1 MIKIAPSLLAADLLN
16 IGNELD
22 SVIESGADWLHFDVM
37 DGLFVPN
44 ISFGPRMLKAC
55 ASTGLFCDVHLMIKD
70 PERYIG
76 VFADAGAGMITVHAE
91 ACEDLRGA
99 LRLIKGKGCLAGVA
113 LKPATGPE
121 ALQSILDE
129 CDMILVM
136 TVEPGFGAQKLI
148 PACVRKV
155 ELISDMISGTNV
167 RYLEVD
173 GGINESTARLCTEAG
188 ANVLVSG
195 TAFFLAEDRGE
206 VVRRL
211 RGVSGAVGSS
221 YQSR

>member
-16 IGNELD
+16 IGSELG

-44 ISFGPRMLKAC
+44 ISFGPGILKAC
-55 ASTGLFCDVHLMIKD
+55 ASTGIFCDAHLMIED
-70 PERYIG
+70 PARYIG

-91 ACEDLRGA
+91 ACGDLRGT
-99 LRLIKGKGCLAGVA
+99 LRLIKEKGCLAGVA
-113 LKPATGPE
+113 LKPGTGPD
-121 ALQSILDE
+121 ALKGILDE

-148 PACVRKV
+148 PACVEKV
-155 ELISDMISGTNV
+155 RLVSDMIRGTNV
-167 RYLEVD
+167 RYIEVD
-173 GGINESTARLCTEAG
+173 GGINESTAGMCVKAG
-188 ANVLVSG
+188 ANVLVAG
-195 TAFFLAEDRGE
+195 TAFFKAEDRGE

-211 RGVSGAVGSS
+211 R
-221 YQSR
+221 RM